1 MKLTNTELQVKNI
14 LMDCTGWTFI
24 KSKDEGETIYTLI
37 DNYGEVDGEPI
48 EDFDVLIDFI
58 SNDSDVENEL
68 TLLEIN

>member
-1 MKLTNTELQVKNI
+1 MN
-14 LMDCTGWTFI
+14 CTGWTFI
-24 KSKDEGETIYTLI
+24 KHKDEGETVYSLI